1 MVLSEFFWR
10 CFASGDGGSKLVGS
24 GRLLR
29 YENNNAGTN
38 GAWLIL
44 VSYSLDAPSAVFK
57 FLSRCWIAS

>member
-1 MVLSEFFWR
+1 MVLSEFFRR
-10 CFASGDGGSKLVGS
+10 CFASGDGGSKLVGN

-29 YENNNAGTN
+29 FENDDAGTD

-44 VSYSLDAPSAVFK
+44 VSYLLDAPSAVFK